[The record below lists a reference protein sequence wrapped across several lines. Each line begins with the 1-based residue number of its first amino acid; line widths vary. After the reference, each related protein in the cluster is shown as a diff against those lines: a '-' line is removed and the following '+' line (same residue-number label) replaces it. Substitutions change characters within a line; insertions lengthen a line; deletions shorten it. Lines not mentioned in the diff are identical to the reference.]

1 MINYIN
7 YNISLFS
14 CWLSMKSG
22 SLYLFIIPVC
32 LINMVSIRS
41 LVCKWICFILIQ
53 FYVHD
58 IYFKIIFEYKILY
71 FYILYMFISI
81 ITKNIHFIKKEQN
94 KNKEEQLFKKIHCTL
109 SLQNVD
115 FFLVLISWFFEK
127 LCFFS

>member
-7 YNISLFS
+7 CNISLFS

-41 LVCKWICFILIQ
+41 LVCQWTCFILIQ

-58 IYFKIIFEYKILY
+58 IYFKIIFEYKVLY

-81 ITKNIHFIKKEQN
+81 ITKNIHFIKKEQTKTK
-94 KNKEEQLFKKIHCTL
+94 KNNCLKKYIALCLCKMLT
-109 SLQNVD
+109 
-115 FFLVLISWFFEK
+115 FFLF
-127 LCFFS
+127 